1 MMFQSTGQ
9 AGKSAILS
17 ALRSGLCFIP
27 LVLILP
33 IFMELTGIQISQP
46 IADIITLTVSLP
58 MVIRF
63 LKHLSKDEL

>member
-1 MMFQSTGQ
+1 MMFQSTGL
-9 AGKSAILS
+9 AAKSAGLS

-33 IFMELTGIQISQP
+33 LFMKLTGIQAAQP
-46 IADIITLTVSLP
+46 IADVITFIVSVP

-63 LKHLSKDEL
+63 LRQLPEDAG